1 MKKLIWKPST
11 VSWQIH
17 LVIAIMSIIGMVIV
31 ESFKINVKQ
40 PHYKE
45 KVLAAQ
51 YMLKGMEILKRHRL
65 EKVGPINK
73 VIDPLRS
80 GLIGVLTTPITSTTV
95 DIDSKLT
102 SVNPNWAAVIVSML
116 QEVKVKNGGTVA
128 VSLTGSFPAMN
139 LAVFSAARALNLRL
153 IIITSVSASTW
164 GANIPGF
171 TWLDM
176 EDILIRENFSP
187 YRSIAAS
194 LGGVQD
200 KGLGMSEEGKE
211 ILRTTIRNYN
221 ITLLEFDDMK
231 QSINARMEIYHDQAK
246 DTQIAA
252 YINVGGGTVAIG
264 SFIGKMRYKSGLN
277 LKPSQKA
284 MRIESVMSRFARQ
297 NVPILNIN
305 YLKTL
310 AQNYTIPI
318 SPKKIPKIGQG
329 EIYYRLEYDKRVVS
343 AVLVSIMVFLFMFMK
358 LGIGY
363 RIFIP
368 QKKTVKARPPEH
380 MV

>member
-1 MKKLIWKPST
+1 MKKLVWKTST

-17 LVIAIMSIIGMVIV
+17 LVIAIMAIIGLVLV
-31 ESFKINVKQ
+31 ESFKQNIKQ
-40 PHYKE
+40 PYYKE
-45 KVLAAQ
+45 KVKAAR
-51 YMLKGMEILKRHRL
+51 YMLKGMEILKQYRL
-65 EKVGPINK
+65 QKIGPINK
-73 VIDPLRS
+73 VIDPVRS
-80 GLIGVLTTPITSTTV
+80 GLIGVLTSPITSTTV

-102 SVNPNWAAVIVSML
+102 SLNPNWAAVIVSML
-116 QEVKVKNGGTVA
+116 KEAKVKNGSTVA

-139 LAVFSAARALNLRL
+139 LAVLSAAKALNLRL

-176 EDILIRENFSP
+176 ETILYEHDFSP
-187 YRSIAAS
+187 FRSIAAS

-200 KGLGMSEEGKE
+200 NALGMSEQGKA
-211 ILRTTIRNYN
+211 ILRTTIVKYG
-221 ITLLEFDDMK
+221 ISLLEFDDMK
-231 QSINARMEIYHDQAK
+231 HSINARMDMYYDQAK

-264 SFIGKMRYKSGLN
+264 SFIGKMRYKPGLT

-284 MRIESVMSRFARQ
+284 MRIESVMSRFARN

-310 AQNYTIPI
+310 AQNYKIPI
-318 SPKKIPKIGQG
+318 GPKKIPKIGEG
-329 EIYYRLEYDKRVVS
+329 EIYYRLEYNKMIVAV
-343 AVLVSIMVFLFMFMK
+343 VLVFIILILFLFMK

-368 QKKTVKARPPEH
+368 QKRSVKAKPPEH

>member
-17 LVIAIMSIIGMVIV
+17 LVIAIMAVIGLVIV
-31 ESFKINVKQ
+31 ESFKVNVKQ
-40 PHYKE
+40 PYYRE
-45 KVLAAQ
+45 KVLAAR
-51 YMLKGMEILKRHRL
+51 YMMKGMEILKRHRL
-65 EKVGPINK
+65 ENIGPINK
-73 VIDPLRS
+73 VIDPMRS

-102 SVNPNWAAVIVSML
+102 SINPNWAAVIVSML
-116 QEVKVKNGGTVA
+116 KEAKVKNGSTVA

-139 LAVFSAARALNLRL
+139 LAVFSAAKALNLRL

-176 EDILIRENFSP
+176 ENVLHGEKFSP
-187 YRSIAAS
+187 YRSVAAS

-200 KGLGMSEEGKE
+200 NALGMSEEGKT
-211 ILRTTIRNYN
+211 ILRTTIRKYN
-221 ITLLEFDDMK
+221 ITLLEYQDMK
-231 QSINARMEIYHDQAK
+231 NSINARMEIYYDQAK
-246 DTQIAA
+246 DSQIAA

-264 SFIGKMRYKSGLN
+264 SFIGKKRYRAGLN

-284 MRIESVMSRFARQ
+284 MRIESVMSRFARN

-310 AQNYTIPI
+310 AQNYRIPI
-318 SPKKIPKIGQG
+318 GPKKIPKIGQG
-329 EIYYRLEYDKRVVS
+329 EIYYRQEYNKAVV
-343 AVLVSIMVFLFMFMK
+343 AVVLAFLLVFLFLFMK

-368 QKKTVKARPPEH
+368 QKKSVKARPPEH

>member
-17 LVIAIMSIIGMVIV
+17 LVIAIMAVIGLVIV
-31 ESFKINVKQ
+31 ESFKVNVKQ
-40 PHYKE
+40 PYYRE
-45 KVLAAQ
+45 KVLAAR
-51 YMLKGMEILKRHRL
+51 YMMKGMEILKQYRIQ
-65 EKVGPINK
+65 KIGPINK
-73 VIDPLRS
+73 VIDPMRS

-102 SVNPNWAAVIVSML
+102 SLNPNWAAVVVSML
-116 QEVKVKNGGTVA
+116 KEAKVKNGSTVA

-139 LAVFSAARALNLRL
+139 LAVFSAAKALNLRL

-176 EDILIRENFSP
+176 ESQLYEKRFTS

-200 KGLGMSEEGKE
+200 NALGMSEQGKT
-211 ILRTTIRNYN
+211 ILRTTIQKYN
-221 ITLLEFDDMK
+221 IRLLEFDDMRR
-231 QSINARMEIYHDQAK
+231 SINARMDLYYDQAK

-284 MRIESVMSRFARQ
+284 MRIESVMSRFARN

-310 AQNYTIPI
+310 AQNYKIPI
-318 SPKKIPKIGQG
+318 GPKKIPKIGQG
-329 EIYYRLEYDKRVVS
+329 EIYNRLEYNKAVV
-343 AVLVSIMVFLFMFMK
+343 AVVLVFLLAFLFLFMK

-368 QKKTVKARPPEH
+368 QKKSVKARPPEH

>member
-17 LVIAIMSIIGMVIV
+17 LVIAIMALIGLVIV
-31 ESFKINVKQ
+31 ESFKVNVKQ
-40 PHYKE
+40 PYYKE
-45 KVLAAQ
+45 KVLAAR
-51 YMLKGMEILKRHRL
+51 YMLKGMEILKQHRL
-65 EKVGPINK
+65 QKIGPINK
-73 VIDPLRS
+73 VIDPMRS
-80 GLIGVLTTPITSTTV
+80 GLIGILTSPITSTTV

-102 SVNPNWAAVIVSML
+102 SINPNWAAVIVSML
-116 QEVKVKNGGTVA
+116 KEAKVKNGSTVA

-153 IIITSVSASTW
+153 IVITSASASTW

-176 EDILIRENFSP
+176 ENVLCEEKFSS
-187 YRSIAAS
+187 YQSIAAS

-200 KGLGMSEEGKE
+200 NALGMSEEGKN
-211 ILRTTIRNYN
+211 ILRTTIRKYN

-231 QSINARMEIYHDQAK
+231 RNINTRMDLYYDQAK
-246 DTQIAA
+246 DSQIGA

-264 SFIGKMRYKSGLN
+264 SFIGKMRYKAGLN

-284 MRIESVMSRFARQ
+284 MRIESVMSRFAR
-297 NVPILNIN
+297 NNIPILNIN

-310 AQNYTIPI
+310 AQNYKIPI
-318 SPKKIPKIGQG
+318 GPKKIPKIGQG
-329 EIYYRLEYDKRVVS
+329 EIYYRLEYNKAVV
-343 AVLVSIMVFLFMFMK
+343 AVVLAFLLVFLFLFMK

-363 RIFIP
+363 RILIP
-368 QKKTVKARPPEH
+368 QKKSVKARPPEH

>member
-1 MKKLIWKPST
+1 MKKLIWKPSA

-17 LVIAIMSIIGMVIV
+17 LVIAIIAIIGLVIV
-31 ESFKINVKQ
+31 ETFKVNIKQ
-40 PHYKE
+40 PYYKE
-45 KVLAAQ
+45 KVKAAN
-51 YMLKGMEILKRHRL
+51 YMLQGMEIIKQYRL
-65 EKVGPINK
+65 QNIGPINK
-73 VIDPLRS
+73 VIDPARS
-80 GLIGVLTTPITSTTV
+80 GLIGVLSTPITSTTV
-95 DIDSKLT
+95 DIDSKQT
-102 SVNPNWAAVIVSML
+102 SINPNWAAVIVSML
-116 QEVKVKNGGTVA
+116 KEAKVKNGSTVA

-139 LAVFSAARALNLRL
+139 MAVVSAAKALNLRL

-164 GANIPGF
+164 GANMPNF

-176 EDILIRENFSP
+176 EHLLFEKNFSP
-187 YRSIAAS
+187 YKTVAAS

-200 KGLGMSEEGKE
+200 NALGMSGHGKH
-211 ILRTTIRNYN
+211 ILRDAIQKYG

-231 QSINARMEIYHDQAK
+231 KSISARMDIYSDQAG

-264 SFIGKMRYKSGLN
+264 SFIGKMRYKPGLN

-284 MRIESVMSRFARQ
+284 MRIDSVMSRFARY
-297 NVPILNIN
+297 NVPIVNIN

-310 AQNYTIPI
+310 AQNFRLPVAQR
-318 SPKKIPKIGQG
+318 KIPKIGEG
-329 EIYYRLEYDKRVVS
+329 EIYNRLEYNKKIVAV
-343 AVLVSIMVFLFMFMK
+343 VLVFLVVFLYLFMK
-358 LGIGY
+358 MGIGY

-368 QKKTVKARPPEH
+368 QKKPSKARPPEH

>member
-139 LAVFSAARALNLRL
+139 LAVFSAARALSLRL

>member
-17 LVIAIMSIIGMVIV
+17 IVISIMAIIGLVIV
-31 ESFKINVKQ
+31 ESFKVNVKQ
-40 PHYKE
+40 PYYKE
-45 KVLAAQ
+45 KVLAAR
-51 YMLKGMEILKRHRL
+51 YMLKGMEVLKQHRL
-65 EKVGPINK
+65 QKVGPINK

-102 SVNPNWAAVIVSML
+102 SINPNWAAVIVAML
-116 QEVKVKNGGTVA
+116 KEAKVKNGSTVA

-164 GANIPGF
+164 GANMPGF

-176 EDILIRENFSP
+176 EDVLCDEKFSP

-200 KGLGMSEEGKE
+200 NALGMSEEGKN
-211 ILRTTIRNYN
+211 ILRTTIQKFN
-221 ITLLEFDDMK
+221 ITLFEFDDMK
-231 QSINARMEIYHDQAK
+231 RSINARMELYYDQAK

-264 SFIGKMRYKSGLN
+264 SFIGKMRYRAGLN

-284 MRIESVMSRFARQ
+284 MRIESVMSRFARN

-310 AQNYTIPI
+310 AQNYKFPI
-318 SPKKIPKIGQG
+318 SPKKIPRIGQG
-329 EIYYRLEYDKRVVS
+329 EIYYRLEYNKAVV
-343 AVLVSIMVFLFMFMK
+343 AVVLVFILVFLFLFMK

>member
-116 QEVKVKNGGTVA
+116 KEVKVKNGGTVA

-221 ITLLEFDDMK
+221 ITLLEFEDMK
-231 QSINARMEIYHDQAK
+231 QSINARMDIYHDQAK
-246 DTQIAA
+246 DAQIAA

-284 MRIESVMSRFARQ
+284 MRIESVMSRFARH

-310 AQNYTIPI
+310 AQNYTVPI

-329 EIYYRLEYDKRVVS
+329 EIYYRLEYDKKVVS

>member
-17 LVIAIMSIIGMVIV
+17 LVIAIMAIIGLVIV
-31 ESFKINVKQ
+31 ESFKVSVKQ
-40 PHYKE
+40 PYYKE
-45 KVLAAQ
+45 KVLAAR
-51 YMLKGMEILKRHRL
+51 YMLKGMEVLKRHRL
-65 EKVGPINK
+65 EKIGPINK
-73 VIDPLRS
+73 VIDPMRS

-102 SVNPNWAAVIVSML
+102 SINPNWAAVIVSML
-116 QEVKVKNGGTVA
+116 KEAKVKNGSTVA

-139 LAVFSAARALNLRL
+139 LAVFSAARALDLRL

-176 EDILIRENFSP
+176 EHVLQEEKFST

-200 KGLGMSEEGKE
+200 NALGMSEEGKN
-211 ILRTTIRNYN
+211 ILRTTISKYH
-221 ITLLEFDDMK
+221 ITLLEYEDMRRN
-231 QSINARMEIYHDQAK
+231 IGARMEIYYDQAK
-246 DTQIAA
+246 DSQIAA

-264 SFIGKMRYKSGLN
+264 SFIGKMRYKAGLN

-284 MRIESVMSRFARQ
+284 MRIESVMSRFAR
-297 NVPILNIN
+297 NNIPILNIN

-310 AQNYTIPI
+310 AQNYKIPI
-318 SPKKIPKIGQG
+318 GPKKIPKIGQG
-329 EIYYRLEYDKRVVS
+329 EIYYRQEYNKAVV
-343 AVLVSIMVFLFMFMK
+343 ALVLAFLLVFLFLFMK

-368 QKKTVKARPPEH
+368 QKKSVKARPPEH

>member
-17 LVIAIMSIIGMVIV
+17 LVIAIMAIIGLVIV
-31 ESFKINVKQ
+31 ESSKVNVKQ
-40 PHYKE
+40 PYYKE
-45 KVLAAQ
+45 KVLAARH
-51 YMLKGMEILKRHRL
+51 MLKGLEVLKRHRL
-65 EKVGPINK
+65 EKIGPINN
-73 VIDPLRS
+73 VIDPMRS

-102 SVNPNWAAVIVSML
+102 SINPNWAAVIVSML
-116 QEVKVKNGGTVA
+116 KEAKVKNGSTVA

-139 LAVFSAARALNLRL
+139 LAVFSAARALDLRL

-176 EDILIRENFSP
+176 ESILCGEKFSP
-187 YRSIAAS
+187 YRSVAAS

-200 KGLGMSEEGKE
+200 NALGMSEEGKN
-211 ILRTTIRNYN
+211 ILRTTIGKYN
-221 ITLLEFDDMK
+221 ITLLEYEDMK
-231 QSINARMEIYHDQAK
+231 RGINARMDIYNDQAK
-246 DTQIAA
+246 DSQVAA

-264 SFIGKMRYKSGLN
+264 SFIGKMRYRAGLN

-284 MRIESVMSRFARQ
+284 MRIESVMSRFARN

-310 AQNYTIPI
+310 AQNYRMPI
-318 SPKKIPKIGQG
+318 GPKKIQKIGQG
-329 EIYYRLEYDKRVVS
+329 EIYYRLEYNKAVV
-343 AVLVSIMVFLFMFMK
+343 AVVLAFLVLFLFLFMK

-368 QKKTVKARPPEH
+368 QKKSVKARPPEH

>member
-116 QEVKVKNGGTVA
+116 KEVKVKTA
-128 VSLTGSFPAMN
+128 EPWRFP
-139 LAVFSAARALNLRL
+139 
-153 IIITSVSASTW
+153 
-164 GANIPGF
+164 
-171 TWLDM
+171 
-176 EDILIRENFSP
+176 
-187 YRSIAAS
+187 
-194 LGGVQD
+194 
-200 KGLGMSEEGKE
+200 
-211 ILRTTIRNYN
+211 
-221 ITLLEFDDMK
+221 
-231 QSINARMEIYHDQAK
+231 
-246 DTQIAA
+246 
-252 YINVGGGTVAIG
+252 
-264 SFIGKMRYKSGLN
+264 
-277 LKPSQKA
+277 
-284 MRIESVMSRFARQ
+284 
-297 NVPILNIN
+297 
-305 YLKTL
+305 
-310 AQNYTIPI
+310 
-318 SPKKIPKIGQG
+318 
-329 EIYYRLEYDKRVVS
+329 
-343 AVLVSIMVFLFMFMK
+343 
-358 LGIGY
+358 
-363 RIFIP
+363 
-368 QKKTVKARPPEH
+368 
-380 MV
+380 

>member
-17 LVIAIMSIIGMVIV
+17 LVIAIMAVIGLLIV

-40 PHYKE
+40 PYYKE
-45 KVLAAQ
+45 KILAAQ
-51 YMLKGMEILKRHRL
+51 YMLKGMEILKQRRL
-65 EKVGPINK
+65 QKIGPINK
-73 VIDPLRS
+73 VIDPMRS

-102 SVNPNWAAVIVSML
+102 SVNPNWAAVLVSML
-116 QEVKVKNGGTVA
+116 KEAKVKNGSTVA

-176 EDILIRENFSP
+176 EDVLYKEKFSP

-194 LGGVQD
+194 MGGVQD
-200 KGLGMSEEGKE
+200 NALGMSEEGKN
-211 ILRTTIRNYN
+211 ILRTTIGKYG
-221 ITLLEFDDMK
+221 IALLEFDEMK
-231 QSINARMEIYHDQAK
+231 RGIDARMDLYYDQAK

-277 LKPSQKA
+277 IKPSQKA
-284 MRIESVMSRFARQ
+284 MRIESVMSRFARN

-310 AQNYTIPI
+310 AQNFKIPI
-318 SPKKIPKIGQG
+318 GPKKIPKIGQG
-329 EIYYRLEYDKRVVS
+329 EIYYRLEYNKAVV
-343 AVLVSIMVFLFMFMK
+343 AVVLILLLMFLFLFMK

-368 QKKTVKARPPEH
+368 QKKSVKARPPEH

>member
-116 QEVKVKNGGTVA
+116 KEVKVKNGGTVA

-176 EDILIRENFSP
+176 EDVLVREKFAS
-187 YRSIAAS
+187 YRSVAAS

-231 QSINARMEIYHDQAK
+231 QSINARMDIYHDQAK

-277 LKPSQKA
+277 LRPSQKA
-284 MRIESVMSRFARQ
+284 MRIESVMSRFARH

-310 AQNYTIPI
+310 AQNYKIPI

-329 EIYYRLEYDKRVVS
+329 EIYYRLEYDKKVVS
-343 AVLVSIMVFLFMFMK
+343 AVLVSILVFLFMFMK

>member
-17 LVIAIMSIIGMVIV
+17 LVIAIMAIIGLVIV
-31 ESFKINVKQ
+31 ESSKVNVKQ
-40 PHYKE
+40 PYYKE
-45 KVLAAQ
+45 KVLAARH
-51 YMLKGMEILKRHRL
+51 MLKGLEVLKRHRL
-65 EKVGPINK
+65 EKIGPINN
-73 VIDPLRS
+73 VIDPMRS

-102 SVNPNWAAVIVSML
+102 SINPNWAAVIVSML
-116 QEVKVKNGGTVA
+116 KEAKVKNGSTVA

-139 LAVFSAARALNLRL
+139 LAVFSAARALDLRL

-176 EDILIRENFSP
+176 ENILCGEKFSP
-187 YRSIAAS
+187 YRSVAAS

-200 KGLGMSEEGKE
+200 NALGMSEEGKN
-211 ILRTTIRNYN
+211 ILRTTIGKYN
-221 ITLLEFDDMK
+221 ITLLEYEDMK
-231 QSINARMEIYHDQAK
+231 RGINARMDIYNDQAK
-246 DTQIAA
+246 DSQVAA

-264 SFIGKMRYKSGLN
+264 SFIGKMRYRAGLN

-284 MRIESVMSRFARQ
+284 MRIESVMSRFARN

-310 AQNYTIPI
+310 AQNYRMPI
-318 SPKKIPKIGQG
+318 GPKKIQKIGQG
-329 EIYYRLEYDKRVVS
+329 EIYYRLEYNKAVV
-343 AVLVSIMVFLFMFMK
+343 AVVLAFLVLFLFLFMK

-368 QKKTVKARPPEH
+368 QKKSVKARPPEH

>member
-17 LVIAIMSIIGMVIV
+17 LVIAIMALIGLVIV
-31 ESFKINVKQ
+31 ESFKVNVKQ
-40 PHYKE
+40 PYYKE
-45 KVLAAQ
+45 KVLAAR
-51 YMLKGMEILKRHRL
+51 YMLKGMEILKQHRL
-65 EKVGPINK
+65 QKIGPINK
-73 VIDPLRS
+73 VIDPMRS
-80 GLIGVLTTPITSTTV
+80 GLVGILTSPITSTTV

-102 SVNPNWAAVIVSML
+102 SINPNWAAVIVSML
-116 QEVKVKNGGTVA
+116 KEAKVKNGSTVA

-153 IIITSVSASTW
+153 IVITSASASTW

-176 EDILIRENFSP
+176 ENVLCEEKFSS
-187 YRSIAAS
+187 YQSIAAS

-200 KGLGMSEEGKE
+200 NALGMSEEGKN
-211 ILRTTIRNYN
+211 ILRTTIRKYN

-231 QSINARMEIYHDQAK
+231 RNINTRMDLYYDQAK
-246 DTQIAA
+246 DSQIGA

-264 SFIGKMRYKSGLN
+264 SFIGKMRYKAGLN

-284 MRIESVMSRFARQ
+284 MRIESVMSRFAR
-297 NVPILNIN
+297 NNIPILNIN

-310 AQNYTIPI
+310 AQNYKIPI
-318 SPKKIPKIGQG
+318 GPKKIPKIGQG
-329 EIYYRLEYDKRVVS
+329 EIYYRLEYNKAVV
-343 AVLVSIMVFLFMFMK
+343 AVVLAFLLVFLFLFMK

-363 RIFIP
+363 RILIP
-368 QKKTVKARPPEH
+368 QKKSVKARPPEH